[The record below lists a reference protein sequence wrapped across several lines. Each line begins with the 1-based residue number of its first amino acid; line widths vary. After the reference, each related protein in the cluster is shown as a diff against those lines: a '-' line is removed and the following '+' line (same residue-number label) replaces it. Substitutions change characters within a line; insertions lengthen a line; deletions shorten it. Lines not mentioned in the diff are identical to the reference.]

1 MNNELLERAIE
12 EITKQTSL
20 TSLDEIRVKYLG
32 KSGLITEEM
41 KKLGKMNPDERKE
54 AGQAINKV
62 KKALEE
68 KIVTK
73 KSELEMLEIN
83 AKLDSEKLDISL
95 SGRRNK
101 TGSLHPISKATM
113 ELSEIFAAQG
123 YEVKEGPNIEDD
135 WYNFTALNI
144 EENHPARQ
152 MHDTFYMNEEN
163 MVLRTHTSPIQIRA
177 MKAGKPPFKFVA
189 PGRTYRCD
197 SDITHSPMFHQIEG
211 LYVDKEVNLGQ
222 LKYTIIE
229 SIKHFFE
236 TDNMEF
242 RFRSSFFPFTEPS
255 FEVDIKMP
263 GSDKWLEVLGCG
275 MIHPNVLKNADI
287 DPEEFNGFAFGMGIE
302 RFAMLKYGIKD
313 LRQFF
318 ESDLR
323 WIKHYSFSANDI
335 PSRLGGLTR

>member
-1 MNNELLERAIE
+1 MNIELLEKAKE
-12 EITKQTSL
+12 EITKQTSSA
-20 TSLDEIRVKYLG
+20 SLDEVRVKYLG
-32 KSGLITEEM
+32 KAGIITTEM
-41 KKLGKMNPDERKE
+41 KKLGSLAPEDRKE

-62 KKALEE
+62 KKELEE
-68 KIVTK
+68 IITSK
-73 KSELEMLEIN
+73 KENLELEEIN
-83 AKLDSEKLDISL
+83 KKLDSEKLDVTL
-95 SGRRNK
+95 PARRKN
-101 TGSLHPISKATM
+101 TGSIHPISKATM

-144 EENHPARQ
+144 DENHPARQ
-152 MHDTFYMNEEN
+152 MHDTFYVNQEN
-163 MVLRTHTSPIQIRA
+163 MLLRTHTSPIQIRA
-177 MKAGKPPFKFVA
+177 LKSGKPPFKFIA

-211 LYVDKEVNLGQ
+211 LYVDKKVNLGQ

-263 GSDKWLEVLGCG
+263 DSDKWLEVLGCG
-275 MIHPNVLKNADI
+275 MIHPNVLRNADI

-318 ESDLR
+318 EADLR
-323 WIKHYSFSANDI
+323 WVDHYSFGPSDI